1 MPAHLR
7 VRFAVVA
14 DEQRAEPRVLGA
26 GEDLAELK
34 RELARQ
40 VHQTLSSAAAEHTRT
55 GATGWDFG
63 DLPEQVQLS
72 RGGHAVVGYPAL
84 VDEGSTVG
92 VAVLDTPARQRVSHA
107 AGLRRLVLLGTPDPT
122 KWVIAHLGNAEKLA
136 LGHSPYPSVPAL
148 LADARL
154 ASVGELVRRAAL
166 PPVRDAAAFR
176 TLCDTVRAGNAD
188 LMREVVR
195 LASTVLTAHRAVLS
209 DLPRVSAVSPA
220 AGTDLTEQLGNL
232 VFPGFLAATAYE
244 HLVDLPRF
252 LQAARVRV
260 DNLLANPARDA
271 APLESVL
278 RCEDAY
284 AELCA
289 AAPPGRLPDFVEDVG
304 WLVEELRVGLF
315 AQPLRTK
322 VPVSEKRVLSAV
334 RAARARL

>member
-1 MPAHLR
+1 
-7 VRFAVVA
+7 
-14 DEQRAEPRVLGA
+14 VLGA
-26 GEDLAELK
+26 GEDLEELK
-34 RELARQ
+34 RELVRQ
-40 VHQTLSSAAAEHTRT
+40 VRQTLSSAAAQYSRT
-55 GATGWDFG
+55 GATTWDFG
-63 DLPEQVQLS
+63 ELPEQVQLS
-72 RGGHAVVGYPAL
+72 RSGHAVVGYPAL

-92 VAVLDTPARQRVSHA
+92 VAVLDTPARQQASHA

-154 ASVGELVRRAAL
+154 ASVGELVRRAGGST
-166 PPVRDAAAFR
+166 VRDATALR
-176 TLCDTVRAGNAD
+176 VLCDRVRADNAD

-195 LASTVLTAHRAVLS
+195 LAAAVLTAHRSVLA

-232 VFPGFLAATAYE
+232 VFPGFLAATAYA

-252 LQAARVRV
+252 LQAARLRV
-260 DNLLANPARDA
+260 DTLLATPARDA
-271 APLESVL
+271 APLETVL

-304 WLVEELRVGLF
+304 WLLEELRVSLF

-322 VPVSEKRVLSAV
+322 VPVSEKRLLSAV